1 MYGQRL
7 GLGKHIKDLID
18 GETQMEFNEKLQEL
32 RKQKGLTQEEL
43 AELLYVSR
51 TAISKWESGRGFP
64 NIESLKAISKFFS
77 VSLDKLLSG
86 EEILAIAENDHKQKE
101 RTLRDLIFGLLDCG
115 MALLLFLPFF
125 GQKADGVIREVSL
138 LSLSG
143 VQQYL
148 KAAYIA
154 FVSIMV
160 VLGIM
165 TLALQ
170 NCRQRLW
177 THSKSVLSMAV
188 STVGVC
194 LFTISQQPYA
204 AVFVFVFLI
213 IKALMLI
220 KQQ

>member
-1 MYGQRL
+1 MYVQRL

-125 GQKADGVIREVSL
+125 GQKADGVIREISL
-138 LSLSG
+138 LALSE
-143 VQQYL
+143 VQPYL
-148 KAAYIA
+148 KTAYIA
-154 FVSIMV
+154 FVGIMI

-177 THSKSVLSMAV
+177 TKSKSNLSLTLSA
-188 STVGVC
+188 VGVC
-194 LFTISQQPYA
+194 LFIVSQQPYA

-220 KQQ
+220 KRQ

>member
-1 MYGQRL
+1 
-7 GLGKHIKDLID
+7 
-18 GETQMEFNEKLQEL
+18 MEFNEKLQDL

-43 AELLYVSR
+43 AEYLYVSR

-77 VSLDKLLSG
+77 VSLDELLSG
-86 EEILAIAENDHKQKE
+86 EEILAIAEKDHKEKE
-101 RTLRDLIFGLLDCG
+101 RTIRDLVFGLLDCG

-125 GQKADGVIREVSL
+125 GQKADGVIKEISL
-138 LSLSG
+138 LALSE
-143 VQQYL
+143 VQPYL
-148 KAAYIA
+148 KTAYIA
-154 FVSIMV
+154 FVGIMI
-160 VLGIM
+160 VLGII

-194 LFTISQQPYA
+194 LFIISQQPYA

-220 KQQ
+220 KRQ

>member
-1 MYGQRL
+1 M
-7 GLGKHIKDLID
+7 GKHIKDLID
-18 GETQMEFNEKLQEL
+18 GKTQMEFNEKLQEL

-86 EEILAIAENDHKQKE
+86 EEILTIAENDHKQKE

-177 THSKSVLSMAV
+177 TQSKSVLSLAL
-188 STVGVC
+188 SAAGVC
-194 LFTISQQPYA
+194 LFIISQQPYA

-220 KQQ
+220 KRQ

>member
-1 MYGQRL
+1 MTLRKCLRNCLYGQRL

-43 AELLYVSR
+43 AETLYVSR

-77 VSLDKLLSG
+77 VSLDELLSG

-125 GQKADGVIREVSL
+125 G
-138 LSLSG
+138 
-143 VQQYL
+143 
-148 KAAYIA
+148 
-154 FVSIMV
+154 
-160 VLGIM
+160 
-165 TLALQ
+165 
-170 NCRQRLW
+170 
-177 THSKSVLSMAV
+177 
-188 STVGVC
+188 
-194 LFTISQQPYA
+194 
-204 AVFVFVFLI
+204 
-213 IKALMLI
+213 
-220 KQQ
+220 